1 MAAVMMRRRKGV
13 AVHAD
18 GASGRPGRHRG
29 GFTVLEL
36 AIALT
41 ILSAG
46 AAVLWYGLRSSAK
59 LERLNRLHHAAV
71 IAARSDLES
80 LRSVPKQDIHDT
92 LYLSSAGSGESLLVV
107 RTVMDSARI
116 VNSLDE
122 VVLDE
127 RLSPK
132 EAKKP
137 LEVKVAVYR
146 LPASES
152 GSPPDVSSLRDPE
165 AEDSPAAGYGDGE
178 GADRR
183 PRKLAG
189 FILKLPEYK
198 WY

>member
-1 MAAVMMRRRKGV
+1 MEAVMNGRSEATPQPQG
-13 AVHAD
+13 AD
-18 GASGRPGRHRG
+18 GVQADRLRR

-36 AIALT
+36 AIAMT

-46 AAVLWYGLRSSAK
+46 SAVLWYGLKSSAK
-59 LERLNRLHHAAV
+59 QERLNRLHHAAI

-80 LRSVPKQDIHDT
+80 LRSIPKQDIHDT
-92 LYLSSAGSGESLLVV
+92 LYLSSGGSGESLLVV

-122 VVLDE
+122 VVLDDK
-127 RLSPK
+127 LSPK

-146 LPASES
+146 LPASET
-152 GSPPDVSSLRDPE
+152 GSPPDAASLRDPE
-165 AEDSPAAGYGDGE
+165 SEDTPSGGGPDGK
-178 GADRR
+178 

>member
-1 MAAVMMRRRKGV
+1 MEAVMKRGSEALPGSPAPAPLSRP
-13 AVHAD
+13 D
-18 GASGRPGRHRG
+18 GQRG

-46 AAVLWYGLRSSAK
+46 SAVLWYGLKSSAK
-59 LERLNRLHHAAV
+59 QERSNRLHHAAI

-80 LRSVPKQDIHDT
+80 LRSIPKQDIHDT
-92 LYLSSAGSGESLLVV
+92 LYLSSGGSGESLLVV
-107 RTVMDSARI
+107 RTVMDSSRI

-122 VVLDE
+122 VVLDDK
-127 RLSPK
+127 LSPK

-152 GSPPDVSSLRDPE
+152 GPPLDASSFKDPE
-165 AEDSPAAGYGDGE
+165 TDESPSSGDGE
-178 GADRR
+178 DRK
-183 PRKLAG
+183 PRKLVG
-189 FILKLPEYK
+189 FLLKLPEYK

>member
-1 MAAVMMRRRKGV
+1 MAALMRRIHGSEPGSRNCETTP
-13 AVHAD
+13 
-18 GASGRPGRHRG
+18 RPDRRG

-36 AIALT
+36 AISLT

-46 AAVLWYGLRSSAK
+46 SAVLWYGLKSSAK
-59 LERLNRLHHAAV
+59 QERMNRLHHAAI

-80 LRSVPKQDIHDT
+80 LRSLPKQDIHDT
-92 LYLSSAGSGESLLVV
+92 LYLSSGGSGESLLVV

-116 VNSLDE
+116 VNTLDE
-122 VVLDE
+122 VVLDDK
-127 RLSPK
+127 LSPK

-137 LEVKVAVYR
+137 LEVKVTVYR

-152 GSPPDVSSLRDPE
+152 GSPPDASSLRDPE
-165 AEDSPAAGYGDGE
+165 TEDSPSGGE